1 MNFDEDKRVVMND
14 VLDTVADKNIE
25 DRIYVVRGKQVMLDR
40 DLAELYGVETKR
52 LNEQVRR
59 NFERFPDDFMFQMTK
74 EECLRSRIATLNEG
88 RGRHLKYMPY
98 AFTENGIAM
107 LSSVLRSETA
117 IAVNIRIMRA
127 FTQLRANSRHLFD
140 FLQRIE
146 TVEYNQLELNM
157 RVSDAHRKIE
167 AVFDK
172 MKESENWSRQGI
184 FYDGQTF
191 DAYSFISGLI
201 RSARQSIVLIDN
213 YVDDTVLLM
222 LSKRRVGVSAVIYTK
237 GISEQLKVDIMKHDS
252 QYAPIDVMPFNKS
265 HDRFLMID
273 DAVYHIGAS
282 LKDLGKRWFAFTR
295 MNDLSAAE
303 IVAKTKI

>member
-1 MNFDEDKRVVMND
+1 
-14 VLDTVADKNIE
+14 
-25 DRIYVVRGKQVMLDR
+25 
-40 DLAELYGVETKR
+40 
-52 LNEQVRR
+52 
-59 NFERFPDDFMFQMTK
+59 MFQMTK

-117 IAVNIRIMRA
+117 IAVNIRIMHA
-127 FTQLRANSRHLFD
+127 FTQLRANSHHLFD

-213 YVDDTVLLM
+213 YVDDTV
-222 LSKRRVGVSAVIYTK
+222 
-237 GISEQLKVDIMKHDS
+237 
-252 QYAPIDVMPFNKS
+252 
-265 HDRFLMID
+265 
-273 DAVYHIGAS
+273 
-282 LKDLGKRWFAFTR
+282 
-295 MNDLSAAE
+295 
-303 IVAKTKI
+303 